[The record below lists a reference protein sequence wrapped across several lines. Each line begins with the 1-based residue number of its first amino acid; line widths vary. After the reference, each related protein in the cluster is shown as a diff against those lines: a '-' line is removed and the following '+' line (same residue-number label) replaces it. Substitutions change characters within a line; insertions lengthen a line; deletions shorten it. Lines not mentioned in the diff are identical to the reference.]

1 MLIPTAKELVREK
14 WWTPLIGTGGTAA
27 GCKSVHVPF
36 LGFVS
41 RSNEWGGYLWFGK
54 FGSGLPS
61 SNSNST
67 EPVEFLSN
75 TGVGWTTF
83 PALVCRNSSARAS
96 RHRVAF
102 NIMVGNFVTVTFPFD
117 IVKYFPY

>member
-1 MLIPTAKELVREK
+1 MTWASGKVVFFTVLGRQPSDPDEN
-14 WWTPLIGTGGTAA
+14 IGT
-27 GCKSVHVPF
+27 
-36 LGFVS
+36 
-41 RSNEWGGYLWFGK
+41 RQMFGL
-54 FGSGLPS
+54 FGIGLPS

-83 PALVCRNSSARAS
+83 PASVCRNSVARAS

-102 NIMVGNFVTVTFPFD
+102 NIMVVNFFKFCKFCHHAYHILRHRLLLKQNLELLQNAGNS
-117 IVKYFPY
+117 